1 MPDNQDD
8 IKPQSRLESIRIWL
22 LFASAMLGSFIAG
35 YNAFDDVSDTL
46 REHGQMTKQ
55 IPVLKD
61 RILRLEIL
69 IGDRYTKKPTVY
81 PTQENTGLINREG

>member
-46 REHGQMTKQ
+46 RDQGQMTKQ

-69 IGDRYTKKPTVY
+69 IGESYIKKSTVY
-81 PTQENTGLINREG
+81 PSKENTGLIQR